1 MFSIDTKSIGI
12 ALALLI
18 LLAGVG
24 FAWWYLKRIL
34 VERETCAL
42 ALNEQNKSILAQNIA
57 TESYIEN
64 LEKNKEAIK
73 RRYIAIKDDINLIR
87 HKECTTER
95 AELDKIKKALE
106 VFKAKN

>member
-12 ALALLI
+12 ALALAI

-42 ALNEQNKSILAQNIA
+42 ALNAQNKAILDQNIA
-57 TESYIEN
+57 TENYIEN

-73 RRYIAIKDDINLIR
+73 ARYRAIKDDINLMR
-87 HKECTTER
+87 HKECIQER
-95 AELDKIKKALE
+95 TQLENIKKALE